1 MATFKL
7 HVKKDDMV
15 KVMAGKEK
23 GKTGK
28 VLRVFPT
35 KGRVVVESL
44 NVVKRHTR
52 PTQLRPEGGIV
63 EKEAAMSISNVM
75 LINTLCNLDAIWRR
89 VVNVTSLQHIEGVA
103 TRHLRQPIMP
113 AQIGSA

>member
-1 MATFKL
+1 MAVTKL

-15 KVMAGKEK
+15 KIIAGKEK

-28 VLRVFPT
+28 VLRVFPA

-52 PTQLRPEGGIV
+52 PTQTNPEGGII
-63 EKEAAMSISNVM
+63 EKEAPFSISNVM
-75 LINTLCNLDAIWRR
+75 LVCGSCSEPARTGVRTLDDGSKARYCKKCNEIVDK
-89 VVNVTSLQHIEGVA
+89 
-103 TRHLRQPIMP
+103 
-113 AQIGSA
+113 

>member
-1 MATFKL
+1 MATVKL

-15 KVMAGKEK
+15 KIVAGKEK

-28 VLRVFPT
+28 VLRIFPA

-52 PTQLRPEGGIV
+52 PTQLNPEGGIV
-63 EKEAAMSISNVM
+63 EKEAPMSISNVM
-75 LINTLCNLDAIWRR
+75 LICGSCSEAAKTGIKVLEDGNKARYCKKCNEIVDK
-89 VVNVTSLQHIEGVA
+89 
-103 TRHLRQPIMP
+103 
-113 AQIGSA
+113 

>member
-1 MATFKL
+1 MAITKL

-15 KVMAGKEK
+15 KIIAGKEK

-28 VLRVFPT
+28 VLRVFPA

-52 PTQLRPEGGIV
+52 PTQLNPEGGII
-63 EKEAAMSISNVM
+63 EKEAPLSLSNVM
-75 LINTLCNLDAIWRR
+75 LVCGSCNEAARTGVRTLDDGKKARYCKKCNEIVDK
-89 VVNVTSLQHIEGVA
+89 
-103 TRHLRQPIMP
+103 
-113 AQIGSA
+113 